1 MFDLLTLDDVT
12 SAEMLDLFTQAR
24 LLKLGRASGAPTA
37 QPLAGRTVALL
48 FEKPSLRTRVSF
60 EVAARELGAS
70 SLYLSWQEVGLG
82 KREAVNDVAR
92 VLSAYVHAIV
102 MRTFSHTMVEA
113 MARWA
118 SVPVINGL
126 TDTHHP
132 CQGLTDVFT
141 IEEQLGGAQGRTLAY
156 VGDGNNCAHSL
167 AQAAAKAGM
176 RVRIATPHG
185 YEPDPDTLA
194 SAYDDSARSGGS
206 ITLTHDPV
214 EAVKGAD
221 VIYTD
226 VWTSMGQEG
235 EAEARR
241 AAFAPYQVNADL
253 VALAAPHA
261 IILHPLPAHRGEEI
275 TEEVM
280 EGPHARVFAQA
291 ENRLHIQKAILRTAL
306 AAQASGAGKR
316 EAALTA

>member
-12 SAEMLDLFTQAR
+12 TAEMLDMFTQAR
-24 LLKLGRASGAPTA
+24 LLKLGRASGALTA
-37 QPLAGRTVALL
+37 QPLSGRTVALL

-82 KREAVNDVAR
+82 TREAVKDVAR

-102 MRTFSHTMVEA
+102 MRTFSQAIVEE
-113 MARWA
+113 MALWA

-132 CQGLTDVFT
+132 CQGLTDIFT
-141 IEEQLGGAQGRTLAY
+141 IEEHFGGARGRTLAY

-176 RVRIATPHG
+176 DVRIATP
-185 YEPDPDTLA
+185 PDYAP
-194 SAYDDSARSGGS
+194 DSAALVSAQREAERAGGS
-206 ITLTHDPV
+206 VTLLRDPF
-214 EAVKGAD
+214 EAVAGAD
-221 VIYTD
+221 AIYTD
-226 VWTSMGQEG
+226 VWTSMGQE
-235 EAEARR
+235 AEADARR
-241 AAFAPYQVNADL
+241 RAFAPYQVNAKL
-253 VALAAPHA
+253 VALAAPQA

-275 TEEVM
+275 TDQALD
-280 EGPHARVFAQA
+280 GPQSRVFAQA

-306 AAQASGAGKR
+306 AGHTAK
-316 EAALTA
+316 EAVLTA

>member
-12 SAEMLDLFTQAR
+12 SAEMFDLFAQAR
-24 LLKLGRASGAPTA
+24 LLKLGRSSGAVTA

-82 KREAVNDVAR
+82 QREAVKDVAR

-102 MRTFSHTMVEA
+102 MRTFSQAIVEE

-118 SVPVINGL
+118 TVPVINGL

-141 IEEQLGGAQGRTLAY
+141 IEEQLGGAQGKTLAY

-176 RVRIATPHG
+176 RIRIATPPA
-185 YEPDPDTLA
+185 YAPDPAMLA
-194 SAYDDSARSGGS
+194 SAHRDARVTGGS
-206 ITLTHDPV
+206 LTLLHDPR
-214 EAVKGAD
+214 EAVAGAD
-221 VIYTD
+221 AIYTD
-226 VWTSMGQEG
+226 VWTSMGQEA
-235 EAEARR
+235 EADARR
-241 AAFAPYQVNADL
+241 AAFAPFQVTAAL
-253 VALAAPHA
+253 VALAAPAA
-261 IILHPLPAHRGEEI
+261 ILLHPLPAHRGEEI
-275 TEEVM
+275 TDEALD
-280 EGPHARVFAQA
+280 GPRSRVFAQA
-291 ENRLHIQKAILRTAL
+291 ENRLHLQKAILRTAL
-306 AAQASGAGKR
+306 SAQGAK
-316 EAALTA
+316 APALSA